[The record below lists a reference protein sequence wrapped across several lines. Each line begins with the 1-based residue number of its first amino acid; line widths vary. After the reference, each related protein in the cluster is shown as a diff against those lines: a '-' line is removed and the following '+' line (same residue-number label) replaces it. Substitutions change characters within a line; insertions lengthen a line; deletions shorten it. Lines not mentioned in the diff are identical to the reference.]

1 MNSAPAQ
8 FGLSLPQA
16 LTVLVLPP
24 VSLLLLGLACGVLAW
39 HGSRRAGLGAAGAA
53 LALLLLA
60 TPAVAGMLRWSL
72 EREVVAMLAAP
83 SAISPAAIIVL
94 GGDVAHARGG
104 ARVGRLT
111 LERLQEGAALQR
123 RTGLPL
129 LVTAGVLSPGDPP
142 LGRLMAASL
151 AEDFSTLARWVE
163 AQAADTRG
171 NAVLSTAMLQG
182 DGIAA
187 AYLVSHAWHLPRA
200 MAAFARAGLPVVPAP
215 VLLHPPPSLAWEDW
229 LPRPDPLAES
239 WFALREWLGRIV
251 YALRD

>member
-1 MNSAPAQ
+1 VSSVPSELG
-8 FGLSLPQA
+8 FSLSQA

-39 HGSRRAGLGAAGAA
+39 RGSRRAGLCAALAS

-72 EREVVAMLAAP
+72 EREVVAMLAKP

-94 GGDVAHARGG
+94 GGDVAHAQGG
-104 ARVGRLT
+104 ARVGGLT

-123 RTGLPL
+123 RSGLPL
-129 LVTAGVLSPGDPP
+129 LVTAGVLSLGDPP
-142 LGRLMAASL
+142 LGQLMAASL
-151 AEDFSTLARWVE
+151 ARDFAAQARWVE

-171 NAVLSTAMLQG
+171 NAVLSAAMLRG

-200 MAAFARAGLPVVPAP
+200 MAAFARAGLPVLPAP
-215 VLLHPPPSLAWEDW
+215 VLLHPPPALGWEDW
-229 LPRPDPLAES
+229 LPRPDQLGES
-239 WFALREWLGRIV
+239 WFALREWVGRIV
-251 YALRD
+251 YAIRD

>member
-1 MNSAPAQ
+1 MSSVTTELG
-8 FGLSLPQA
+8 FSLRQA

-24 VSLLLLGLACGVLAW
+24 VSLLLLGLVCGVLAW
-39 HGSRRAGLGAAGAA
+39 RGSRRAGLWAALAS

-72 EREVVAMLAAP
+72 EREVVAMLAQP
-83 SAISPAAIIVL
+83 STISPAAIIVL
-94 GGDVAHARGG
+94 GGDVAHALGG
-104 ARVGRLT
+104 ARVGGLT

-129 LVTAGVLSPGDPP
+129 LVTAGILSPGDLP
-142 LGRLMAASL
+142 LGQLMAASL
-151 AEDFSTLARWVE
+151 AQDFATPARWLE

-171 NAVLSTAMLQG
+171 NAVFSTALLRG

-215 VLLHPPPSLAWEDW
+215 VLLHPPPSLGWEDW
-229 LPRPDPLAES
+229 MPRPDQLGES
-239 WFALREWLGRIV
+239 WFALREWVGRIV
-251 YALRD
+251 YAIRD

>member
-1 MNSAPAQ
+1 MSSVTTEVG
-8 FGLSLPQA
+8 FSLRQA

-24 VSLLLLGLACGVLAW
+24 VSVLILGLACGVLAW
-39 HGSRRAGLGAAGAA
+39 RGSRRAGFWAAIAA
-53 LALLLLA
+53 LVLLLLA
-60 TPAVAGMLRWSL
+60 TPAVAGLLRWSL
-72 EREVVAMLAAP
+72 EREVVAMLAKP

-94 GGDVAHARGG
+94 GGDVAHVLGG
-104 ARVGRLT
+104 ARVGGLT

-151 AEDFSTLARWVE
+151 VRDFGTPARWVE
-163 AQAADTRG
+163 VQAADTRG
-171 NAVLSTAMLQG
+171 NAVLSTALLRG
-182 DGIAA
+182 EGIAA

-215 VLLHPPPSLAWEDW
+215 VLLHPPPSLQWEDW
-229 LPRPDPLAES
+229 MPRPDQLGES
-239 WFALREWLGRIV
+239 WFAMREWVGRIV
-251 YALRD
+251 YAIRD